1 MGLLIF
7 THRKKLEHHCPHLS
21 SEMRCNKSPQ
31 LKIYTILIALM
42 SFVWQR
48 VKAWSERQKNVL
60 SSNYSP
66 WKESIRIGFFS
77 FFWIFF
83 FLSIYSP
90 TRVSTMLRQKS
101 LFARTN
107 NIPKRMLRVTIVDW
121 TSHKTAILKIGRFI
135 LSRWSS
141 LVFSLHISFLIF
153 AFLCTSA
160 ELHLLTIEL
169 FIIYNS

>member
-7 THRKKLEHHCPHLS
+7 THRKKLEHDCPHLS

-66 WKESIRIGFFS
+66 WKESIRIGFFT

-83 FLSIYSP
+83 FKVFTHRLEF
-90 TRVSTMLRQKS
+90 QQCFDKS
-101 LFARTN
+101 LCLPGQ
-107 NIPKRMLRVTIVDW
+107 I
-121 TSHKTAILKIGRFI
+121 
-135 LSRWSS
+135 
-141 LVFSLHISFLIF
+141 IF
-153 AFLCTSA
+153 PRGC
-160 ELHLLTIEL
+160 
-169 FIIYNS
+169 